1 MSDSAEYKAFKDCH
15 DSLFTCI
22 KQSPKDV
29 SDRLE
34 ILAPADRDYLR
45 NDSHDDGDKAR
56 RIIDAV
62 LLQIE
67 NNPLVFQSFISALEA
82 AGSFTKTTV
91 PKLHDALLIQR
102 QNQEQ
107 CDQTTKIEESGRLY
121 KYKSF
126 QSLRLHYENPTH
138 GLLCIQP
145 IPVRYY

>member
-15 DSLFTCI
+15 NSVLTCI

-34 ILAPADRDYLR
+34 ILAPANRDYLR

-56 RIIDAV
+56 RIMDAV

-82 AGSFTKTTV
+82 AGSFTKATV
-91 PKLHDALLIQR
+91 QKLNDALLIQR
-102 QNQEQ
+102 QRQQ
-107 CDQTTKIEESGRLY
+107 CDQTPKIEESGRLY
-121 KYKSF
+121 
-126 QSLRLHYENPTH
+126 
-138 GLLCIQP
+138 I
-145 IPVRYY
+145 